1 MRTLIF
7 VFLQAWSAGTKAGDD
22 FSIEDLSRLFEKV
35 TDYEKFTSNVNIERS
50 SSKDENYYEKFQRLI
65 DFLQRRRDTNLS
77 KLKNHLIELKRTVE
91 ASLKNGT
98 TKGNRPVWPTCCGRN
113 GDLSIFTPE
122 LKMSAKHL
130 KHCQAPIDPSSKGS
144 IIFFRLIFQLR

>member
-7 VFLQAWSAGTKAGDD
+7 IFVQVWSAGSKAGDD
-22 FSIEDLSRLFEKV
+22 FAIEDLPRLFEKV
-35 TDYEKFTSNVNIERS
+35 TDYKKFTPHVNIEKS
-50 SSKDENYYEKFQRLI
+50 SSRNENYNEKFKRLI
-65 DFLQRRRDTNLS
+65 EFLQRRRDTNLS
-77 KLKNHLIELKRTVE
+77 KLQNHLIELKRTVE

-98 TKGNRPVWPTCCGRN
+98 TDGNRPVWPTCCGRN

-130 KHCQAPIDPSSKGS
+130 KHCQAPIDPSS
-144 IIFFRLIFQLR
+144 